1 MMRLNCCITGHRL
14 VKSTRDME
22 HKIKKEL
29 KALIENGVT
38 DFYSGGTYGWE
49 AMCELTVLKLRKK
62 YPHIRLHLI
71 LPCPA
76 NEHTAEWDGRRRE
89 IYYKIMNSA
98 DSVEVVSEE
107 YFDGCVKARNMRL
120 VETADRCFCYYN
132 EKNIG
137 SDTEHTVR
145 LAAEKGIKI
154 INIYSVPNDSE
165 RVERCF

>member
-1 MMRLNCCITGHRL
+1 MRLNCCFTGHRL
-14 VKSTRDME
+14 VKSTRNLE
-22 HKIKKEL
+22 YKIKKEL

-76 NEHTAEWDGRRRE
+76 KEHTAEWDGRRRE
-89 IYYKIMNSA
+89 VCYKIMNSA

-107 YFDGCVKARNMRL
+107 YFDGCIKVRNMRL
-120 VETADRCFCYYN
+120 VEAADRCFCYYN

-137 SDTEHTVR
+137 SGTAQTVR
-145 LAAEKGIKI
+145 MAAEKGIKI

-165 RVERCF
+165 RIERCF